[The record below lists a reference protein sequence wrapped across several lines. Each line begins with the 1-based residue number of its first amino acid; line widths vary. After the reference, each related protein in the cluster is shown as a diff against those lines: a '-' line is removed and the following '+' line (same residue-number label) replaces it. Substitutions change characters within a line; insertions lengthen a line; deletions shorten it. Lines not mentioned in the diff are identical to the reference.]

1 MTVKTC
7 LVIVVGRKRT
17 EEHLQKQ
24 TIFEPWEQTNNQNYL
39 KKEKT
44 FLSTGITN
52 LLQQKTDETTR
63 GFCDIATQRRLL
75 VTQHCVRGI

>member
-1 MTVKTC
+1 MGTNKQPE
-7 LVIVVGRKRT
+7 LFKKRKD
-17 EEHLQKQ
+17 
-24 TIFEPWEQTNNQNYL
+24 IFEHHHIQH
-39 KKEKT
+39 
-44 FLSTGITN
+44 GITN